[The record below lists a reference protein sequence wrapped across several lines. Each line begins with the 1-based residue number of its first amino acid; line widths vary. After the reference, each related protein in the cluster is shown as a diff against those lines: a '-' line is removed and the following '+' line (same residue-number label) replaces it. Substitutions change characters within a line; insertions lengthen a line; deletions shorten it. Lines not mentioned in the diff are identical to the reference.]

1 MKLIAPLVLVCAL
14 AACDGG
20 SMRQRTGDADLT
32 LTQELIDCAAEKEM
46 AEVVDFLNTP
56 SGTEEES
63 TQMRKVLKAI
73 SASCTDNAII
83 NTDPVELRYELKKKV
98 S

>member
-1 MKLIAPLVLVCAL
+1 MKKIALFILMGAL

-20 SMRQRTGDADLT
+20 SMRQRTGDADVT
-32 LTQELIDCAAEKEM
+32 LTPALIDCAAEKEM

-73 SASCTDNAII
+73 SAACTDNAII